1 MAAKKAP
8 AKKQGKGKA
17 YAPVPKGYKA
27 NWNVPKGTPWKKNS
41 PYNPANQVVSPVRNS
56 PEKIAAAK
64 KAAAKKAAAA
74 KVKAK
79 TTAKPSLKTTT
90 KPPAKKV
97 SSKKPVVGK
106 DGLTDYQRKLSYAGK
121 VAGNSK
127 TKLKP
132 YDAKWAANAKKEGKR
147 TKFDKIAEKA
157 LEFSPLGGLVY
168 GAEAIT
174 GKSFRGPLN
183 KPAQKTGRL
192 AAAANAAFYMTPV
205 GAAGKIKKGVQ
216 TVRGARNTQQMLSKG
231 GAKVGATKETAQK
244 AYVNNLVAAEIAK
257 YKRELAKKNK
267 GK

>member
-41 PYNPANQVVSPVRNS
+41 PYNPANSPAA
-56 PEKIAAAK
+56 KKAAAK

-74 KVKAK
+74 KVK
-79 TTAKPSLKTTT
+79 
-90 KPPAKKV
+90 PPTKKV

-121 VAGNSK
+121 VAGSSK
-127 TKLKP
+127 SKVKP

-216 TVRGARNTQQMLSKG
+216 TVRGARNAQQMLTKG